1 MAAESSMYT
10 TKPFMS
16 GRSQAIRIPK
26 EYRLEDKEVVINRI
40 GESLVITPRSAL
52 QQAFFSGID
61 MLSDDFLADGRP
73 EETPNE
79 RLTL

>member
-1 MAAESSMYT
+1 MEQFDKMYT

-40 GESLVITPRSAL
+40 GESIVITPKDAL
-52 QQAFFSGID
+52 RRVFFYG
-61 MLSDDFLADGRP
+61 LSLMTDDFMQEGRP
-73 EETPNE
+73 IEAANKKVE
-79 RLTL
+79 L